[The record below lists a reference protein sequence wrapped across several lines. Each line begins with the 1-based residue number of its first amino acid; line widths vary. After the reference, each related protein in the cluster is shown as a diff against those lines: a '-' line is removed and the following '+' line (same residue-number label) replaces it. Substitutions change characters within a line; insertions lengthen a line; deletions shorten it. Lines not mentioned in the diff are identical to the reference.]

1 MSERIQTTHGAE
13 AILGMAVHES
23 MLLQLGSGLTQEKAP
38 GQITD
43 AELSLDKTGRYVDAN
58 EAALEL
64 LGVSLPELLA
74 SPPDRFTIEPTD
86 EAEQASLRE
95 EWASSGSRPL
105 VGTAGLVRA
114 DGQTIRVSYAI
125 EPAGPG
131 FRARLSLIQ
140 GSPEARA
147 SVYTVG
153 SVMREWRAAERQ
165 LSELLPGS
173 DDWARTKTE
182 IEMLR
187 ARYQEL
193 FRTLSG
199 PSGRAASSSD

>member
-1 MSERIQTTHGAE
+1 MSERIQTTQGAE
-13 AILGMAVHES
+13 AILETVVLES
-23 MLLQLGSGLTQEKAP
+23 KLLQLGSDLTEEKAP
-38 GQITD
+38 GQITE

-64 LGVSLPELLA
+64 LGVSLPELLV
-74 SPPDRFTIEPTD
+74 SPPDRFKIEPTD
-86 EAEQASLRE
+86 VAEQASLRE
-95 EWASSGSRPL
+95 EWASGGSRPL

-125 EPAGPG
+125 EPAGAG
-131 FRARLSLIQ
+131 FRARLSLIH
-140 GSPEARA
+140 GSPDAPA

-165 LSELLPGS
+165 LAELLPGS
-173 DDWARTKTE
+173 EDWARTKNE

-199 PSGRAASSSD
+199 SFGRAASSD

>member
-1 MSERIQTTHGAE
+1 MSDRIQTTQGAD
-13 AILGMAVHES
+13 AILGTVAPES
-23 MLLQLGSGLTQEKAP
+23 TPLQLGCGLTHEMAP
-38 GQITD
+38 GQVTE
-43 AELSLDKTGRYVDAN
+43 AELSLDETGRYVDAN

-95 EWASSGSRPL
+95 EWASGGSRPL
-105 VGTAGLVRA
+105 VGTAGLKRA

-125 EPAGPG
+125 EPVAAG
-131 FRARLSLIQ
+131 FRARLSLIH

-165 LSELLPGS
+165 LSEFLPGS
-173 DDWARTKTE
+173 DDWTRTKNE
-182 IEMLR
+182 VEMLR

-199 PSGRAASSSD
+199 PSGRAASSD

>member
-1 MSERIQTTHGAE
+1 MAE
-13 AILGMAVHES
+13 AE
-23 MLLQLGSGLTQEKAP
+23 LT
-38 GQITD
+38 
-43 AELSLDKTGRYVDAN
+43 LDPTGRYVDAN

-74 SPPDRFTIEPTD
+74 SPPDRFTIEPTN

-95 EWASSGSRPL
+95 EWASGGSRPL

-114 DGQTIRVSYAI
+114 DGRTIRVSYAI
-125 EPAGPG
+125 ERADVG
-131 FRARLSLIQ
+131 FRARLSLTP
-140 GSPEARA
+140 GSPDAPG

-173 DDWARTKTE
+173 DDWARTKNE

>member
-1 MSERIQTTHGAE
+1 MSERIQTTHGAN
-13 AILGMAVHES
+13 AILEMAVTES
-23 MLLQLGSGLTQEKAP
+23 RLLQLGNGLTEEMAL
-38 GQITD
+38 GHAAE
-43 AELSLDKTGRYVDAN
+43 AELWLDKTGRYVDAN
-58 EAALEL
+58 DAALEL

-86 EAEQASLRE
+86 DAEQASLRE
-95 EWASSGSRPL
+95 EWASGGLRPI
-105 VGTAGLVRA
+105 VGTAGLKRA

-125 EPAGPG
+125 EPAGAG

-140 GSPEARA
+140 GSPEAQA

-165 LSELLPGS
+165 LAELVPGS
-173 DDWARTKTE
+173 DDWARTKNE

-199 PSGRAASSSD
+199 PSGRAASSD

>member
-1 MSERIQTTHGAE
+1 MAPSQVAE
-13 AILGMAVHES
+13 
-23 MLLQLGSGLTQEKAP
+23 
-38 GQITD
+38 
-43 AELSLDKTGRYVDAN
+43 AELSLDRTGRYLDAN
-58 EAALEL
+58 DAALEL

-74 SPPDRFTIEPTD
+74 SSPDRFAIEPAD
-86 EAEQASLRE
+86 EGEQASLRE
-95 EWASSGSRPL
+95 EWASGGSRSL
-105 VGTAGLVRA
+105 VGTTGLKRA

-125 EPAGPG
+125 EPAGEG
-131 FRARLSLIQ
+131 FRARLSRIE
-140 GSPEARA
+140 GSPEAP
-147 SVYTVG
+147 SSLYTVG

-173 DDWARTKTE
+173 EDWARTKSE

-199 PSGRAASSSD
+199 PSGRSASSSD

>member
-1 MSERIQTTHGAE
+1 MSERVQTTHGTD
-13 AILGMAVHES
+13 AILGRAVAES
-23 MLLQLGSGLTQEKAP
+23 TFLQMGSDLTQEVPP
-38 GQITD
+38 GQVTE
-43 AELSLDKTGRYVDAN
+43 AELSLDKTGRYIGAN
-58 EAALEL
+58 DAALEL

-86 EAEQASLRE
+86 EAEQAALRE
-95 EWASSGSRPL
+95 EWATGGSRPL
-105 VGTAGLVRA
+105 VGTAGLRRA

-125 EPAGPG
+125 EPAGDG
-131 FRARLSLIQ
+131 YLARLSLIQ
-140 GSPEARA
+140 GSPHAPL

-153 SVMREWRAAERQ
+153 SIMREWRAAERQ

-173 DDWARTKTE
+173 EDWARTKNE

-199 PSGRAASSSD
+199 PPGRDGLVV

>member
-1 MSERIQTTHGAE
+1 MSERIQTTQGAD
-13 AILGMAVHES
+13 AILGTPVIES
-23 MLLQLGSGLTQEKAP
+23 TLLQLGSGLTEEIAP
-38 GQITD
+38 GHVTE
-43 AELSLDKTGRYVDAN
+43 AELSLDTTGRYIDAN
-58 EAALEL
+58 DAALEL

-74 SPPDRFTIEPTD
+74 SPPDRFTIAPSD
-86 EAEQASLRE
+86 ASAQASLRE
-95 EWASSGSRPL
+95 EWASGGSRPL

-125 EPAGPG
+125 EPDGAG

-140 GSPEARA
+140 GSPEAPA

-173 DDWARTKTE
+173 EDWARTKSE

-187 ARYQEL
+187 TRYQEL
-193 FRTLSG
+193 FRSLSG